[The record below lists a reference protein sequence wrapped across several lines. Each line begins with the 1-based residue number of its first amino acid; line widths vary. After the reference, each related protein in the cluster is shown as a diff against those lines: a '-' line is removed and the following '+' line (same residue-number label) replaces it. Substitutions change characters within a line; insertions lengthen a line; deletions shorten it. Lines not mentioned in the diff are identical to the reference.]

1 MLEIKSYDDWTDTE
15 EELQADPV
23 ENLKRYANYVRS
35 GYYKAGLLNEENE
48 KEIIFGVQERA
59 YSDGLIT
66 GDMPEEEQKSYIS
79 SIVGP
84 SQNADTNAKF
94 LLDHLRTG
102 SESGVDPNDTKVA
115 TLSSYLASKQVAP
128 DQPSDLQPIVDEL
141 LSDASLIKRAK
152 MSAVDRGEY
161 SVAAIDE
168 DGGGRSLYTGPT
180 AKPDSIKGE
189 VDSLLASGAISS
201 SDLYRVDKAVS
212 PINGGLSNTSEN
224 FRYEMFRRTVGTLA
238 KTDKDLGDLIESSAS
253 KAREEKLA
261 EQRTTGE
268 SIWEG
273 VKTAVA
279 YPFLKLA
286 DVAEGAVDFVT
297 GEVDVEPAFKPET
310 KVSDVLAENEELR
323 KKFSAEEIEKFSEGL
338 TTTAAGA
345 PYRADR
351 PDSGISS
358 DSMGNVIIAP
368 QLLANK
374 QLFETAVT
382 TAPLNAEQQTQARAE
397 REVLLTRSA
406 PELLRVILEE
416 EPEAAGVYAKAK
428 ASGLSNEQF
437 IEQWVSTPQN
447 YDGFSARLEQF
458 GKSAWKTVA
467 EIPVGIAALSG
478 NEWSAKYLGGLAKDQ
493 SRRAEYSRLFGD
505 EFGVG
510 FQIINAIPQVAADI
524 GLTIGT
530 GGAFAGAKAL
540 AKTASLSSSSLL
552 RASTKVA
559 LSNVDDAATLAYK
572 SAAVAGGEAN
582 VGAAIKNIGASLATN
597 FVEQAPVFTT
607 AFVRSASSTYG
618 SIYSQLPDTLSHEDK
633 HKNALGY
640 SLAAGLS
647 TGVITAG
654 MGFLGRG
661 GVEEIATKR
670 VRAMLA
676 GETDESILASGAKVV
691 PVDKMNYRQAK
702 QVYEN
707 LKNESRTV
715 SDATFQKA
723 MRSAIGSTYKNW
735 LRTTLKGGLN
745 ESIEEAMDQ
754 GIQMKLEDASLDK
767 ETPLSQRVSQVFT
780 AGLIGGTMGGAM
792 GGATQFGKVKKSEM
806 ALVYEGRASALDNVV
821 KDLRKNNSGVTADF
835 VERMMDDAR
844 AKANAAIEEDV
855 LAQTAATKAKGTE
868 AVADLKEKPVVPID
882 TFLQAFFGKPK
893 EAAVEQPETT
903 TFLNDLIGEPVSYGT
918 FSGTLEISEDQ
929 ENVRLKLDKPYKQK
943 GGEPVTHINLGPR
956 LQKADSII
964 TKYPT
969 LMRTGDDVFG
979 VKAGTPYFLV
989 GSTKEKFAAKPL
1001 AGGATVDDRFTV
1013 LRDDEGVVRSVT
1025 IKDAVSLK
1033 NVNVSMP
1040 VSVSDPS
1047 IIRAL
1052 AKEYGIDVAPLAPV
1066 IEGQQQFGFAEGE
1079 IKDAEAPT
1087 EEEAVKGTEGQL
1099 EFNLDQTPEQQATQA
1114 VIGRFDAEIAD
1125 LKEKIKDPS
1134 INDVRRGRLQDRLK
1148 EIQKAKRSYSPET
1161 IQMGML
1167 NPDEQALFNSP
1178 DVEWNAKLDL
1188 IRNAYDVNPNVAGAT
1203 KRILAAPL
1211 RNKIGSAIA
1220 LGDLDYDTIE
1230 AVRDMAND
1238 IISFANDEDNQVSDK
1253 VRSDTRNYYSNLLN
1267 RVDIAREFIDERD
1280 IDLIKQDLENED
1292 FRVTQ
1297 QLQKPEPKPY
1307 PVTNTLHYLIS
1318 KGKLKT
1324 VDIVAGLEAGGDTG
1338 SLTKKTLTG
1347 FKYIPE
1353 TREIEFA
1360 DPTSDFVT
1368 TFKLSDIDV
1377 SSKGIQAQLKKS
1389 EVKAKEFI
1397 KQEKLAAKNANK
1409 VIEFESEEEA
1419 EPEAPLDERV
1429 TGFLNLVNDYVNKFN
1444 ELNSRVT
1451 LLKRSKTDQAR
1462 VKDELKALRAGA
1474 NNAIKEELTSL
1485 VGEIKSRNDIQENLR
1500 SEMIDQISVSIFGK
1514 GGFTPVSG
1522 SKAQFGKIIEPSLA
1536 FKTTTVDYPAD
1547 RFRSGTQE
1555 ETLFNMLVGAGQ
1567 VVNLPTTGATIAAA
1581 TSMFTTSN
1589 GLIKLP
1595 AFSEAIVEQ
1604 VTEEGQEVARP
1615 NSYIRDKNNL
1625 LRERVHKAYPP
1636 LGSIQYKAEGP
1647 QGAKVNPKLEA
1658 QLRSKQVELSNT
1670 KTKAE
1675 TKGFD
1680 ASDKIAALSK
1690 EITELKKQ
1698 VKDVPKYKIGRDSYD
1713 MVRSQEFT
1721 DLFYPVTVYEIN
1733 GETKTFGVFTN
1744 DIEITRAQ
1752 IADGLRIEIP
1762 ANFKKVLNPA
1772 IHVAQDGVTVDGY
1785 YEPARDNPVM
1795 VGQFRSKLDTRR
1807 DSGEEPIDKTR
1818 ATKYDARAELLVDN
1832 MVAPMDNKAYK
1843 LGTSGLIQT
1852 VFDGAKRFLY
1862 SNAFSPTPDVK
1873 LPLTNKGIEDAAT
1886 EALTD
1891 FTSQLN
1897 EFLLSRHIVTKVI
1910 SSLDWQ
1916 NRIKSQEGQELIT
1929 RALGDNNSNLKFS
1942 ELPKELRR
1950 LLIKEDSGNLTDAVK
1965 GTNLSRYVREMFN
1978 GLDDATIA
1986 KNITKLGIRIGG
1998 GDPTSVMK
2006 EYGMYLF
2013 QNATS
2018 IEGKFFTVPNP
2029 REYLVRTKAIGDKTV
2044 KILGEDFSTI
2054 ANKHAER
2061 ERAEAKKFPSMSID
2075 AIEEAFGGDFEFSE
2089 LVGAGARPDW
2099 QILLD
2104 ASQRR
2109 KEMGLS
2115 LSDYTDNSFN
2125 ERFGILL
2132 SSNDHV
2138 FNDRG
2143 SMLASELMAAVK
2155 SDKELGK
2162 TFRDI
2167 AKMVGLDTPAELAKI
2182 SDEFLVNVL
2191 SKKLSD
2197 DALFRTNNGY
2207 ASIVMSQLSETEVG
2221 QRAAG
2226 LMILKGWLP
2235 PVMIEGKQVPL
2246 RAPSERENKAPAA
2259 AKGTPPKEAIALG
2272 KLVRTAEA
2280 TGGSVTTIEEAEAY
2294 EANKNVALARVAG
2307 TIAKLGEEKAIALQ
2321 TIEDARARIS
2331 GGFKIL
2337 EAIVQPKA
2345 GESALELAQNDFW
2358 TNSATVSGIISDFT
2372 REQTTTIA
2380 DEISSLEVK
2389 LSNYEK
2395 LQKTGQRERNKDLSS
2410 IDKQIKKYVKALADP
2425 RLPDDSDEKTI
2436 FRQKYDELNSLKYH
2450 ITFNGQSVIDGLNSS
2465 ISLKQKEIDRIN
2477 KAVGNGATLL
2487 ENTINDIES
2496 SLRQLNNNREYI
2508 SRLSD
2513 RAKNVV
2519 DGEINYVEYLMGL
2532 PEWKSLAVATANHPA
2547 QLKFKTNLTKEQRDR
2562 VDKYNTSLK
2571 VKQDYD
2577 AFATQQREN
2586 LRGVLAQN
2594 GVNVFNSGL
2603 LTTYV
2608 DPVDVVP
2615 PEFFGEET
2623 TPRPQ
2628 AEIDE
2633 NVRQF
2638 AEAISP
2644 SRTTTKA
2651 VEVPEL
2657 PTRATEGGKTK
2668 VLSKVRPV
2676 SYESEIPS
2684 DAVDYPTRMTT
2695 GGVPRVLP
2703 RVRSI
2708 DRMSIDFALST
2719 LDPSLRE
2726 AARQENTRMMN
2737 ELGLVSGDSD
2747 SILRALSVLSNRGT
2761 AQQQAIVSILNAAPD
2776 LIRSVNIGIVD
2787 MQAGF
2792 AGLYDKSNNTIL
2804 LNLSEH
2810 NGRGLADVLLH
2821 ELIHATTVRVI
2832 NNPTTAKQREA
2843 VQRLEQIRNFALAAA
2858 TKKGIDTDPTM
2869 QFGLSTVEEFVT
2881 YALTAPEFM
2890 PLLNGLTRP
2899 QERTI
2904 IRRMIDAILSIFG
2917 FEPKSRQQTSNAI
2930 DELLDFTKMSLA
2942 HSNTFNMDARWASTL
2957 RNEPSENAKASNITR
2972 IKSAEKIQQ
2981 TLRNA
2986 AEGSN
2991 NVVYAATTFDN
3002 EYLAAVEAGDTA
3014 TMQRMV
3020 DEAAKAAGYDSPK
3033 VYHGTSSGSFNEFD
3047 IKRQGR
3053 NRMDKTDS
3061 GFFFT
3066 SREDL
3071 AKLYTKRTGAIIS
3084 SRLSLKNPY
3093 RVSVPKDFIW
3103 MKDASTQQSQV
3114 FYDFNNVAI
3123 QKAAKDGGHDGI
3135 IVEGSDTLYI
3145 VFSPN
3150 QIKSA
3155 DPITYDEGGNVIP
3168 LSQRFDLNSNDI
3180 RYVRGSEA
3188 QGQGTVDVASEIQ
3201 RILPEG
3207 ITLEF
3212 DNTMLGQLG
3221 ARRSRPNSIIVN
3233 PDTAN
3238 DLVYNL
3244 TPANARSAVRTF
3256 VDEEL
3261 AHLASYRTFTEDD
3274 FANIAKGM
3282 GEDMRNLVA
3291 DMLYSNSESDF
3302 VKRQAMIADDLASGT
3317 LRESDI
3323 AAEWVRSEMTR
3334 IAVGRSREENLAF
3347 LRTNPSLLAKF
3358 IEAVQAFIT
3367 KLKAQF
3373 ATNPTA
3379 STAAKIS
3386 MAARQFRSLRNGGVL
3401 PVPEASMAGEL
3412 GDTTHF
3418 INAVEGNIVDGQED
3432 RTQFDL
3438 PIASTNPS
3446 KVAAFWEKVQ
3456 QKMYDMPLEL
3466 RKYVSQRDGAI
3477 SNIEYTMWD
3486 FAKKYPKLRDAALNA
3501 GVAIDDIG
3509 TILGTTAPAVQ
3520 GSSRKEL
3527 QRKVREF
3534 KVENAGDPN
3543 LERMAEQYEEGL
3555 SQPIADQFY
3564 AEFRKNQKVVEDQLK
3579 AKGFSEL
3586 VDYLVEF
3593 RQEINKYKGIINF
3606 DETND
3611 VYLTR
3616 SFSYFTT
3623 EGWSL
3628 AAKSGG
3634 VIEVDGKTVDF
3645 NKLRAAAATHF
3656 EWEVLNDAKNE
3667 GQTLTEDQVAR
3678 KTLEALDKYLIK
3690 LDTEAKQS
3698 KESGTMN
3705 TIKRDVNRLLRKK
3718 DFDEPLRELLGEVT
3732 DPFENAVRTIYSVGR
3747 LAANDRFLRNFA
3759 RQAIKDELASKE
3771 PKEGMVLLFPASE
3784 NAELGDL
3791 AGLYVRSD
3799 VAAAIRQEL
3808 GPKNRDQESRSVEIM
3823 NNFGRAMAKVS
3834 GASVVTQTLGSV
3846 GFYPRNILGGMA
3858 LSTAQGI
3865 ISPVYMKE
3873 AAKLAVKAN
3882 LFASDSQETRD
3893 AIRRLTELQIVRDET
3908 RGRMA
3913 MDMFRGFAATT
3924 DEQLEELLNDIV
3936 EAQTSGNLTKVAKL
3950 LNVKKGVVITVDF
3963 LASLNNII
3971 DSAFKINAYM
3981 YELDVLK
3988 DAFGDTEPLGK
3999 LEVMAARKV
4008 KLTFPTHSDQASLV
4022 KSFNRSPFAMLV
4034 LPFIRWKSEVLRTM
4048 FNTVPLAME
4057 EINSDNAVIKAR
4069 GVKRLVGFSSTIL
4082 GGGTA
4087 FGLVFGTLF
4096 SLLTGGGD
4104 DEDKNL
4110 GRTLTRNELDALR
4123 EGLPEWQR
4131 NHGVFARLIGKD
4143 GVQVIDMSNILPYS
4157 QVTDIF
4163 KLGVSGDIK
4172 GIAKYISKDL
4182 IGTQIAAGTAIEV
4195 ANNTDD
4201 FGNPITLDSDSP
4213 LIATGKLLGYVGKNA
4228 FLPSAIKKWKDIS
4241 RYGQQD
4247 ATLLIAGEL
4256 TGARPMVH
4264 KLSDIEYRAMS
4275 KIKTAMDENLSLLS
4289 PLSSAKAVDLAE
4301 VEPIINK
4308 HQAASNVTQK
4318 KLYSFIQN
4326 MKSLGS
4332 TEDSLLD
4339 TANKVRISDQR
4350 MAFALNGMNMP
4361 WLPNTAYFRKLD
4373 QNKKRGGEQDPT
4385 PLIDVMIKVIDKN
4398 KPDQFLTTY

>member
-1429 TGFLNLVNDYVNKFN
+1429 TGFLNLVNNYVTQFN
-1444 ELNSRVT
+1444 GLNERVS
-1451 LLKRSKTDQAR
+1451 LLKKSKVDQAR
-1462 VKDELKALRAGA
+1462 VKDELKAIRSEA
-1474 NNAIKEELTSL
+1474 NQTIKENLISL

-2372 REQTTTIA
+2372 REQTATIA

-2972 IKSAEKIQQ
+2972 LKSAQKIQQ
-2981 TLRNA
+2981 TLRNV
-2986 AEGSN
+2986 AEEGDMIA
-2991 NVVYAATTFDN
+2991 YAA
-3002 EYLAAVEAGDTA
+3002 G
-3014 TMQRMV
+3014 Q
-3020 DEAAKAAGYDSPK
+3020 
-3033 VYHGTSSGSFNEFD
+3033 
-3047 IKRQGR
+3047 
-3053 NRMDKTDS
+3053 
-3061 GFFFT
+3061 
-3066 SREDL
+3066 
-3071 AKLYTKRTGAIIS
+3071 
-3084 SRLSLKNPY
+3084 
-3093 RVSVPKDFIW
+3093 VSVG
-3103 MKDASTQQSQV
+3103 A
-3114 FYDFNNVAI
+3114 
-3123 QKAAKDGGHDGI
+3123 
-3135 IVEGSDTLYI
+3135 
-3145 VFSPN
+3145 
-3150 QIKSA
+3150 
-3155 DPITYDEGGNVIP
+3155 
-3168 LSQRFDLNSNDI
+3168 
-3180 RYVRGSEA
+3180 
-3188 QGQGTVDVASEIQ
+3188 VDVASEIQ

-3233 PDTAN
+3233 PDTVN

-3963 LASLNNII
+3963 LANLNNII

-4301 VEPIINK
+4301 VEPIINR

-4318 KLYSFIQN
+4318 KLYGFIQN

>member
-15 EELQADPV
+15 EELQAEPV

-35 GYYKAGLLNEENE
+35 GYYKAGMLNEDNE
-48 KEIIFGVQERA
+48 KEIIYGVQERA

-66 GDMPEEEQKSYIS
+66 GDMSKEEQDSYIS
-79 SIVGP
+79 TIVGP
-84 SQNADTNAKF
+84 SQNADANARF
-94 LLDHLRTG
+94 VLDHLRTG
-102 SESGVDPNDTKVA
+102 SESGIDPKDTKVS
-115 TLSSYLASKQVAP
+115 TLSSYLAFKQAAP
-128 DQPSDLQPIVDEL
+128 DQPSDLQPLVDEL
-141 LSDASLIKRAK
+141 LSDTALIKRAK

-168 DGGGRSLYTGPT
+168 DDGGRSLYTGPT

-189 VDSLLASGAISS
+189 VDSLLASGALSP
-201 SDLYRVDKAVS
+201 SDLYRVDRAVS

-224 FRYEMFRRTVGTLA
+224 FRYEMFRRTVSTLA

-253 KAREEKLA
+253 KTREEKLA

-268 SIWEG
+268 SVWEG

-286 DVAEGAVDFVT
+286 DVVEFAGDFVT
-297 GEVDVEPAFKPET
+297 GEEDVAPAFKPET
-310 KVSDVLAENEELR
+310 KVSDALAENDEIR
-323 KKFSAEEIEKFSEGL
+323 KKFSAEEIEKFSADL

-351 PDSGISS
+351 PESGVSS
-358 DSMGNVIIAP
+358 DSMGNIIIAP

-382 TAPLNAEQQTQARAE
+382 AAPLNAEQQTQARAE

-416 EPEAAGVYAKAK
+416 EPEAVGALAKAK

-447 YDGFSARLEQF
+447 YDGFNARLEQF

-478 NEWSAKYLGGLAKDQ
+478 NEWAAKYLGGLAKDQ
-493 SRRAEYSRLFGD
+493 ARREEYSRLFGD

-510 FQIINAIPQVAADI
+510 FQIINAVPQVAADI

-530 GGAFAGAKAL
+530 GGLFAGAKTL
-540 AKTASLSSSSLL
+540 VKTASLSSRSLL
-552 RASTKVA
+552 RASTKFA
-559 LSNVDDAATLAYK
+559 LSNVDEAATLAYRG
-572 SAAVAGGEAN
+572 AAVAGGEAN
-582 VGAAIKNIGASLATN
+582 IGSAIQKIGASLATN
-597 FVEQAPVFTT
+597 FAEQAPVFTT

-618 SIYSQLPDTLSHEDK
+618 SLYSQLPDTLSHEEK

-707 LKNESRTV
+707 LKNESRIV

-723 MRSAIGSTYKNW
+723 MRGAIGSTYKNW

-767 ETPLSQRVSQVFT
+767 ETPLAQRVSQVFT

-844 AKANAAIEEDV
+844 AKAKTAIEADV
-855 LAQTAATKAKGTE
+855 EAQAAVERVKGTE
-868 AVADLKEKPVVPID
+868 APVVQKEKPVIPSE
-882 TFLQAFFGKPK
+882 TFRQAFFSKK
-893 EAAVEQPETT
+893 REAAVEQPETT
-903 TFLNDLIGEPVSYGT
+903 TFLNDLIGEAVSVGQ
-918 FSGTLEISEDQ
+918 FSGTLEMADDQ
-929 ENVRLKLDKPYKQK
+929 ENVRIKLDKPYKQK
-943 GGEPVTHINLGPR
+943 GGDPVTHINLGPR
-956 LQKADSII
+956 LQKAEGYI

-1001 AGGATVDDRFTV
+1001 ANGATVDDRFTV
-1013 LRDDEGVVRSVT
+1013 LRDDEGVVRSIT

-1033 NVNVSMP
+1033 NGKISMP
-1040 VSVSDPS
+1040 VSLTGAF
-1047 IIRAL
+1047 IIRAF
-1052 AKEYGIDVAPLAPV
+1052 AKEYGIDVSTQAPAP
-1066 IEGQQQFGFAEGE
+1066 EGQQQFSFAEGE
-1079 IKDAEAPT
+1079 IKDTEPPV
-1087 EEEAVKGTEGQL
+1087 EEEAAKGTEGQMEFDL
-1099 EFNLDQTPEQQATQA
+1099 ERTPEQQATQA
-1114 VIGRFDAEIAD
+1114 VFDRFDSEIAD

-1148 EIQKAKRSYSPET
+1148 GLQKARRDYDSET
-1161 IQMGML
+1161 IQMGTL
-1167 NPDEQALFNSP
+1167 SPDEQALYNST
-1178 DVEWNAKLDL
+1178 DVQWNAELDL

-1220 LGDLDYDTIE
+1220 FGDLDYDTLE
-1230 AVRDMAND
+1230 AVRDMADD

-1253 VRSDTRNYYSNLLN
+1253 VRLQTLSFYSNLLS
-1267 RVDIAREFIDERD
+1267 RIDIAREFIDERD
-1280 IDLIKQDLENED
+1280 IDLIKQELENED

-1324 VDIVAGLEAGGDTG
+1324 VDIVAGLEAEGAGE
-1338 SLTKKTLTG
+1338 SLTRMTLTG
-1347 FKYIPE
+1347 FKYFPVE
-1353 TREIEFA
+1353 REIEFTDA
-1360 DPTSDFVT
+1360 DGNVVYFPLGSV
-1368 TFKLSDIDV
+1368 DV
-1377 SSKGIQAQLKKS
+1377 SSKEIQKKLAQN

-1397 KQEKLAAKNANK
+1397 KQEKLAAKATNK
-1409 VIEFESEEEA
+1409 TPELEPEPEEEA

-1485 VGEIKSRNDIQENLR
+1485 VGEIKSRNGLQEDLR

-1522 SKAQFGKIIEPSLA
+1522 SRAQFGKIIEPSLA
-1536 FKTTTVDYPAD
+1536 FKTTAVDYPAD

-1555 ETLFNMLVGAGQ
+1555 EALFNLLVGAGQ
-1567 VVNLPTTGATIAAA
+1567 VVNLPTTGATVAAA
-1581 TSMFTTSN
+1581 TSMYTTSN
-1589 GLIKLP
+1589 GLIKRP

-1647 QGAKVNPKLEA
+1647 QGTKVNPKLEA
-1658 QLRSKQVELSNT
+1658 QLRSKQVELSNI

-1675 TKGFD
+1675 AKGYD
-1680 ASDKIAALSK
+1680 ASDKIAVLSK
-1690 EITELKKQ
+1690 EIAELKKQ
-1698 VKDVPKYKIGRDSYD
+1698 VKDIPKYKIGRDSYD

-1733 GETKTFGVFTN
+1733 GEAKTFGVFTN

-1752 IADGLRIEIP
+1752 IAEGLHIVIP
-1762 ANFKKVLNPA
+1762 PNFKGVLNPA

-1785 YEPARDNPVM
+1785 YEPLRDSFVPM
-1795 VGQFRSKLDTRR
+1795 GQFRSKLDTRR
-1807 DSGEEPIDKTR
+1807 NSGEEPIDKTR
-1818 ATKYDARAELLVDN
+1818 ATKYDARAELLVNN
-1832 MVAPMDNKAYK
+1832 MVPPMINRDYESR
-1843 LGTSGLIQT
+1843 TSGLIQT

-1873 LPLTNKGIEDAAT
+1873 LPLTTKKIEDAASD
-1886 EALTD
+1886 ALID

-1897 EFLLSRHIVTKVI
+1897 EFLLARHIVTKVI
-1910 SSLDWQ
+1910 GSLDWQ
-1916 NRIKSQEGQELIT
+1916 SRIKDKQGQELIT
-1929 RALGDNNSNLKFS
+1929 RALGSNSSDINFS
-1942 ELPKELRR
+1942 DLPKELRR

-1986 KNITKLGIRIGG
+1986 KNIVKMDIGFGG
-1998 GDPTSVMK
+1998 GDPTSIMRG
-2006 EYGMYLF
+2006 YGMYLF

-2018 IEGKFFTVPNP
+2018 IEGRFFTVPNP
-2029 REYLVRTKAIGDKTV
+2029 REYLVKTKTIGDKTV
-2044 KILGEDFSTI
+2044 KVLGEDFSTI
-2054 ANKHAER
+2054 ANKHAAR
-2061 ERAEAKKFPSMSID
+2061 ERAEAEEQPSISID

-2089 LVGAGARPDW
+2089 LIGAGGRPDW

-2104 ASQRR
+2104 ASQRQ

-2132 SSNDHV
+2132 SANDHV

-2155 SDKELGK
+2155 GDKELGK

-2182 SDEFLVNVL
+2182 SDAFLINVL

-2197 DALFRTNNGY
+2197 DALFKTNNGY
-2207 ASIVMSQLSETEVG
+2207 AGIVMSQLSETEVG

-2280 TGGSVTTIEEAEAY
+2280 TGGYVTTIEEAEAY
-2294 EANKNVALARVAG
+2294 EANKNVALARVAD
-2307 TIAKLGEEKAIALQ
+2307 TIAKLGGEKAIALQ
-2321 TIEDARARIS
+2321 TIEEARARIS

-2337 EAIVQPKA
+2337 EVIVQPEA

-2372 REQTTTIA
+2372 REQTATIA
-2380 DEISSLEVK
+2380 NEISSLEVK

-2395 LQKTGQRERNKDLSS
+2395 LQKTGQKERNKDLSR
-2410 IDKQIKKYVKALADP
+2410 IDRQIKKYVKALADP

-2450 ITFNGQSVIDGLNSS
+2450 ITFNGQFVIDGLNSS
-2465 ISLKQKEIDRIN
+2465 ILLKQKEIDRIN
-2477 KAVGNGATLL
+2477 KAVGNGATVLD
-2487 ENTINDIES
+2487 NVINDIES
-2496 SLRQLNNNREYI
+2496 SLRQLNDNRDYI

-2513 RAKNVV
+2513 KSKSVV
-2519 DGEINYVEYLMGL
+2519 DNEIKHVEYLMGL

-2547 QLKFKTNLTKEQRDR
+2547 ALKFKAGLTLEQRSR

-2577 AFATQQREN
+2577 AFAAQQKEN
-2586 LRGVLAQN
+2586 LRAALVAN
-2594 GVNVFNSGL
+2594 GVGIFNSGL

-2608 DPVDVVP
+2608 DPVDVVR

-2633 NVRQF
+2633 NVRLF
-2638 AEAISP
+2638 AQAISP
-2644 SRTTTKA
+2644 ARPTK
-2651 VEVPEL
+2651 
-2657 PTRATEGGKTK
+2657 RK
-2668 VLSKVRPV
+2668 
-2676 SYESEIPS
+2676 
-2684 DAVDYPTRMTT
+2684 
-2695 GGVPRVLP
+2695 
-2703 RVRSI
+2703 
-2708 DRMSIDFALST
+2708 SIDFALST

-2761 AQQQAIVSILNAAPD
+2761 AQQQAIVSILSAAPD

-2821 ELIHATTVRVI
+2821 ELIHAATVRVI
-2832 NNPTTAKQREA
+2832 NNPTTAQQRVA

-2858 TKKGIDTDPTM
+2858 VKKGTDTDPTM
-2869 QFGLSTVEEFVT
+2869 QLGLSTVEEFVT

-2890 PLLNGLTRP
+2890 SLLNGLTKP

-2904 IRRMIDAILSIFG
+2904 IRRMIDAVLSIFG

-2972 IKSAEKIQQ
+2972 LKSAEKVNQ
-2981 TLRNA
+2981 TLRNVEEGSDMIA
-2986 AEGSN
+2986 YAEGRTKPITLLSN
-2991 NVVYAATTFDN
+2991 
-3002 EYLAAVEAGDTA
+3002 AVEIDAQVRFTPEERSRWAPLRRAAIQEFETGVDITVDSKLNKIDQADAWKGDRPTEIITRIEDA
-3014 TMQRMV
+3014 WR
-3020 DEAAKAAGYDSPK
+3020 
-3033 VYHGTSSGSFNEFD
+3033 NEIKGI
-3047 IKRQGR
+3047 IKR
-3053 NRMDKTDS
+3053 S
-3061 GFFFT
+3061 GVDQAALTQKVVSRLNQKPRQPLTQLELNDFNLSAADLFFFT
-3066 SREDL
+3066 GPRPLMD
-3071 AKLYTKRTGAIIS
+3071 I
-3084 SRLSLKNPY
+3084 
-3093 RVSVPKDFIW
+3093 
-3103 MKDASTQQSQV
+3103 
-3114 FYDFNNVAI
+3114 
-3123 QKAAKDGGHDGI
+3123 
-3135 IVEGSDTLYI
+3135 GSDTTQSPISLENAIPNMGGEENFEAGLGSLYKTLAPSLRSSDAEQRVAASRI
-3145 VFSPN
+3145 IKAYIEAFAPEE
-3150 QIKSA
+3150 QIENARKA
-3155 DPITYDEGGNVIP
+3155 FTEVDRT
-3168 LSQRFDLNSNDI
+3168 

-3188 QGQGTVDVASEIQ
+3188 QGQGTVDVVSEIQ

-3207 ITLEF
+3207 ITLVF

-3221 ARRSRPNSIIVN
+3221 ARRTRPNSIIVN
-3233 PDTAN
+3233 PDTVN
-3238 DLVYNL
+3238 DLVYKL
-3244 TPANARSAVRTF
+3244 SDANARSAVRTF

-3274 FANIAKGM
+3274 FVSIAAGM
-3282 GEDMRNLVA
+3282 GESMRNLVA

-3302 VKRQAMIADDLASGT
+3302 AKRQAMIAADLESGA

-3334 IAVGRSREENLAF
+3334 MAVGRSREENLAF

-3373 ATNPTA
+3373 TTNPTA

-3386 MAARQFRSLRNGGVL
+3386 MASRQFRSLRNGGVL
-3401 PVPEASMAGEL
+3401 PVPEASTAGEM
-3412 GDTTHF
+3412 GDVMHF
-3418 INAVEGNIVDGQED
+3418 INAVEGNVVEGQED
-3432 RTQFDL
+3432 RTEFDL

-3446 KVAAFWEKVQ
+3446 KVAAFWEKAK

-3466 RKYVSQRDGAI
+3466 RKYVSQRDGTI

-3486 FAKKYPKLRDAALNA
+3486 FAKKYPKLRDEALNA

-3520 GSSRKEL
+3520 GEARKEL
-3527 QRKVREF
+3527 QRQVRQF
-3534 KVENAGDPN
+3534 KADNAEDPN
-3543 LERMAEQYEEGL
+3543 LERVAEDYEEKL
-3555 SQPIADQFY
+3555 TQPIADQFY
-3564 AEFRKNQKVVEDQLK
+3564 AEFRKNQKVVEDQLR
-3579 AKGFSEL
+3579 AKGFSAL

-3593 RQEINKYKGIINF
+3593 RQEINKVKAIINF
-3606 DETND
+3606 DDTND

-3616 SFSYFTT
+3616 TFSYFTT

-3634 VIEVDGKTVDF
+3634 VIEIDGKTVDF
-3645 NKLRAAAATHF
+3645 SKLRAAAATHF

-3747 LAANDRFLRNFA
+3747 LAANDRFLRGFA
-3759 RQAIKDELASKE
+3759 RQAIKSELASKE
-3771 PKEGMVLLFPASE
+3771 PKDGMVLLFPPSE

-3808 GPKNRDQESRSVEIM
+3808 GPKNRDQEARSMEIM
-3823 NNFGRAMAKVS
+3823 NNFGRMVSKVS
-3834 GASVVTQTLGSV
+3834 GVSVVTQTLGSV

-3865 ISPVYMKE
+3865 INPIYMRE
-3873 AAKLAVKAN
+3873 AAKLAIRAN
-3882 LFASDSQETRD
+3882 LLASDSQETRD

-3936 EAQTSGNLTKVAKL
+3936 EAQASGNIDKIAKK
-3950 LNVKKGVVITVDF
+3950 LNIKKEVLSKAGSVVDI
-3963 LASLNNII
+3963 LAGFNNII

-3981 YELDVLK
+3981 YELDTLK
-3988 DAFGDTEPLGK
+3988 VAYGDTESLGK

-4057 EINSDNAVIKAR
+4057 EINSGNATIKAR
-4069 GVKRLVGFSSTIL
+4069 GIKRLVGFSSTIL

-4096 SLLTGGGD
+4096 TLLAGSGD
-4104 DEDKNL
+4104 DEDKDKQL
-4110 GRTLTRNELDALR
+4110 GRVLSRDEMGALR

-4143 GVQVIDMSNILPYS
+4143 GVQVIDLSNILPYS
-4157 QVTDIF
+4157 QLTDVF
-4163 KLGVSGDIK
+4163 KLGIGGDAK
-4172 GIAKYISKDL
+4172 GIAQYLVKDL
-4182 IGTQIAAGTAIEV
+4182 IGTQIAAGTLIEA

-4201 FGNPITLDSDSP
+4201 FGNPIVMQSDNALTSFV
-4213 LIATGKLLGYVGKNA
+4213 KLSSYVGKNA
-4228 FLPSAIKKWKDIS
+4228 FQPSAYKKLKDIL

-4264 KLSDIEYRAMS
+4264 KLSDIEYRAMN
-4275 KIKTAMDENLSLLS
+4275 KIKTTMDENVSMLS
-4289 PLSSAKAVDLAE
+4289 PLSAAKAFDPKEAE
-4301 VEPIINK
+4301 ALIDK
-4308 HQAASNVTQK
+4308 HQTASNTTQK
-4318 KLYSFIQN
+4318 RLYNFMQN
-4326 MKSLGS
+4326 MKSMGS
-4332 TEDSLLD
+4332 TEESLLLTGD
-4339 TANKVRISDQR
+4339 KVRISELR
-4350 MAFALNGMNMP
+4350 LSNALMGRNSP
-4361 WLPNTAYFRKLD
+4361 WIPNAAWFNKLI
-4373 QNKKRGGEQDPT
+4373 QNKERGGEQDPN
-4385 PLIDVMIKVIDKN
+4385 PLIDEVVRVVSN
-4398 KPDQFLTTY
+4398 KADQSLTTY

>member
-855 LAQTAATKAKGTE
+855 LAQTAATKAKDTE

-1253 VRSDTRNYYSNLLN
+1253 VRSETRNYYSNLLN

-1280 IDLIKQDLENED
+1280 IDLIKQELENES

-1307 PVTNTLHYLIS
+1307 PVTNTLHYLLS
-1318 KGKLKT
+1318 NGKLKA
-1324 VDIVAGLEAGGDTG
+1324 VDIVAGLEAEGDTG

-1429 TGFLNLVNDYVNKFN
+1429 TGFLNLVNNYVTQFN
-1444 ELNSRVT
+1444 GLNERVA
-1451 LLKRSKTDQAR
+1451 LLKKSKVDQAR
-1462 VKDELKALRAGA
+1462 VKDELKAIRSEA
-1474 NNAIKEELTSL
+1474 NQTIKENLISL

-1555 ETLFNMLVGAGQ
+1555 EALFNMLVGAGQ

-1752 IADGLRIEIP
+1752 IAAGLRIEIP

-1785 YEPARDNPVM
+1785 YEPARDNPVT

-2972 IKSAEKIQQ
+2972 LKSAQKIQQ
-2981 TLRNA
+2981 TLRN
-2986 AEGSN
+2986 
-2991 NVVYAATTFDN
+2991 
-3002 EYLAAVEAGDTA
+3002 
-3014 TMQRMV
+3014 
-3020 DEAAKAAGYDSPK
+3020 
-3033 VYHGTSSGSFNEFD
+3033 
-3047 IKRQGR
+3047 
-3053 NRMDKTDS
+3053 
-3061 GFFFT
+3061 
-3066 SREDL
+3066 
-3071 AKLYTKRTGAIIS
+3071 
-3084 SRLSLKNPY
+3084 
-3093 RVSVPKDFIW
+3093 
-3103 MKDASTQQSQV
+3103 
-3114 FYDFNNVAI
+3114 VA
-3123 QKAAKDGGHDGI
+3123 
-3135 IVEGSDTLYI
+3135 
-3145 VFSPN
+3145 
-3150 QIKSA
+3150 
-3155 DPITYDEGGNVIP
+3155 EGGNMIA
-3168 LSQRFDLNSNDI
+3168 
-3180 RYVRGSEA
+3180 YA
-3188 QGQGTVDVASEIQ
+3188 AGQVSVGAVDVASEIQ

-3233 PDTAN
+3233 PDTVN

-3705 TIKRDVNRLLRKK
+3705 TIKRDVNLLLRKK
-3718 DFDEPLRELLGEVT
+3718 DIDEPLRELLGEVT

-3759 RQAIKDELASKE
+3759 RQAIKDGLASKE

-3882 LFASDSQETRD
+3882 LFASDSRETRD

-3963 LASLNNII
+3963 LANLNNII

-4228 FLPSAIKKWKDIS
+4228 FLPSAIKKWRDIS

>member
-15 EELQADPV
+15 EELQAEPV

-48 KEIIFGVQERA
+48 REIILGVKERA
-59 YSDGLIT
+59 KSDGLIT
-66 GDMPEEEQKSYIS
+66 GDMPEEEQDSYIS
-79 SIVGP
+79 SVVGP

-102 SESGVDPNDTKVA
+102 SESGVDPNDTKVT

-189 VDSLLASGAISS
+189 VDSLLASGAISP

-224 FRYEMFRRTVGTLA
+224 FRYEMFRRTVSTLA

-253 KAREEKLA
+253 KTREEKLA

-297 GEVDVEPAFKPET
+297 GEEDVAPAFKPET

-323 KKFSAEEIEKFSEGL
+323 KKFSAEEIEKFSEDL

-358 DSMGNVIIAP
+358 DSMGNIIIAP

-844 AKANAAIEEDV
+844 AKANAAVQEDV
-855 LAQTAATKAKGTE
+855 LAQTAVTKAKGTE
-868 AVADLKEKPVVPID
+868 AVADPKEKPVVPID

-1001 AGGATVDDRFTV
+1001 SEGAIVDDRFTI
-1013 LRDDEGVVRSVT
+1013 LRDDEGVVRSIT

-1047 IIRAL
+1047 IIRAF

-1087 EEEAVKGTEGQL
+1087 EEGAVKGTEGQL

-1134 INDVRRGRLQDRLK
+1134 INDVRRERLQDRLK
-1148 EIQKAKRSYSPET
+1148 GIQKAKRSYSPET

-1203 KRILAAPL
+1203 KRILAALL

-1220 LGDLDYDTIE
+1220 FGDLDYDTLE
-1230 AVRDMAND
+1230 AVRNMANE

-1253 VRSDTRNYYSNLLN
+1253 IRSETRNYYSNLLN

-1280 IDLIKQDLENED
+1280 IDLIKQDLENES

-1307 PVTNTLHYLIS
+1307 PVTNTLHYLLS
-1318 KGKLKT
+1318 NGKLKA
-1324 VDIVAGLEAGGDTG
+1324 VDIVAGLEAEGDTG
-1338 SLTKKTLTG
+1338 SLTKQTLTG

-1360 DPTSDFVT
+1360 DPASDFVT

-1409 VIEFESEEEA
+1409 VIEFESEEET

-1429 TGFLNLVNDYVNKFN
+1429 TGFLNLVNDYVNQFN
-1444 ELNSRVT
+1444 ELNKRVT
-1451 LLKRSKTDQAR
+1451 LLKRSKVDQAR
-1462 VKDELKALRAGA
+1462 VKDELKVIRSEA
-1474 NNAIKEELTSL
+1474 NQTIKENLTSL
-1485 VGEIKSRNDIQENLR
+1485 VGEIKSRNDLQEGLR
-1500 SEMIDQISVSIFGK
+1500 SEMIDQISTSIFGK

-1522 SKAQFGKIIEPSLA
+1522 SKAQFGKIIEPSLS
-1536 FKTTTVDYPAD
+1536 FKTTAVDYPVD
-1547 RFRSGTQE
+1547 KFRIGTQE
-1555 ETLFNMLVGAGQ
+1555 EALFNMLVESGQ
-1567 VVNLPTTGATIAAA
+1567 VVNLPTTGATIATA

-1589 GLIKLP
+1589 GLIKRP

-1675 TKGFD
+1675 TKGFN
-1680 ASDKIAALSK
+1680 ASDKIAVLSK
-1690 EITELKKQ
+1690 EIAELKKQ
-1698 VKDVPKYKIGRDSYD
+1698 VKDVPKYKIGRASYD
-1713 MVRSQEFT
+1713 MVRSQEFA
-1721 DLFYPVTVYEIN
+1721 DQFYPVTEYEIN
-1733 GETKTFGVFTN
+1733 GEAKTYGVFTN

-1752 IADGLRIEIP
+1752 IAAGLHIVIP
-1762 ANFKKVLNPA
+1762 TNFKGVLNRS
-1772 IHVAQDGVTVDGY
+1772 IHIAQDGVTVDGY

-1795 VGQFRSKLDTRR
+1795 IGQFRSKLDTRR

-1862 SNAFSPTPDVK
+1862 SNAFSPTPDAK
-1873 LPLTNKGIEDAAT
+1873 LPLTTKGIEDAAT

-1929 RALGDNNSNLKFS
+1929 RALGDNSSNLKFS
-1942 ELPKELRR
+1942 DLPKELRR

-2044 KILGEDFSTI
+2044 KVLGEDFSTI
-2054 ANKHAER
+2054 ANKHAKR
-2061 ERAEAKKFPSMSID
+2061 ERAEAEELPSMSID

-2089 LVGAGARPDW
+2089 LVSGGAGVRPDW

-2104 ASQRR
+2104 ASQRQ

-2115 LSDYTDNSFN
+2115 LRDYTDNSFN

-2207 ASIVMSQLSETEVG
+2207 ASIVMSQLSGTEVG

-2280 TGGSVTTIEEAEAY
+2280 TGKYVTTIEEAEAY

-2321 TIEDARARIS
+2321 TIEEARARIS

-2513 RAKNVV
+2513 KSKSVV
-2519 DGEINYVEYLMGL
+2519 NDEISYVEYLMGL
-2532 PEWKSLAVATANHPA
+2532 PEWKNLAVATANHPA
-2547 QLKFKTNLTKEQRDR
+2547 QLKFKTNLTPEQRGR

-2586 LRGVLAQN
+2586 LRGVLAQS

-2615 PEFFGEET
+2615 PEFFEEET
-2623 TPRPQ
+2623 TSRPQ

-2633 NVRQF
+2633 NLRQF

-2644 SRTTTKA
+2644 ARTTTKA

-2684 DAVDYPTRMTT
+2684 NAVDYPTRMTNE
-2695 GGVPRVLP
+2695 GVPRILP

-2761 AQQQAIVSILNAAPD
+2761 AQQQAIVLILNAAPD

-2858 TKKGIDTDPTM
+2858 VKKGIDTDPTM

-2890 PLLNGLTRP
+2890 PLLNGLTKP

-2917 FEPKSRQQTSNAI
+2917 FEPQSRQQTSNAI

-2957 RNEPSENAKASNITR
+2957 RNEPSENAKTSNITR
-2972 IKSAEKIQQ
+2972 LKSAQKIQQ
-2981 TLRNA
+2981 TLRNV
-2986 AEGSN
+2986 AEDSDMIA
-2991 NVVYAATTFDN
+2991 YAET
-3002 EYLAAVEAGDTA
+3002 
-3014 TMQRMV
+3014 
-3020 DEAAKAAGYDSPK
+3020 
-3033 VYHGTSSGSFNEFD
+3033 
-3047 IKRQGR
+3047 
-3053 NRMDKTDS
+3053 
-3061 GFFFT
+3061 
-3066 SREDL
+3066 
-3071 AKLYTKRTGAIIS
+3071 
-3084 SRLSLKNPY
+3084 
-3093 RVSVPKDFIW
+3093 
-3103 MKDASTQQSQV
+3103 
-3114 FYDFNNVAI
+3114 
-3123 QKAAKDGGHDGI
+3123 
-3135 IVEGSDTLYI
+3135 
-3145 VFSPN
+3145 
-3150 QIKSA
+3150 
-3155 DPITYDEGGNVIP
+3155 
-3168 LSQRFDLNSNDI
+3168 
-3180 RYVRGSEA
+3180 
-3188 QGQGTVDVASEIQ
+3188 QGQGTVDAISEIQ

-3233 PDTAN
+3233 PDTVN
-3238 DLVYNL
+3238 DLIYNL

-3274 FANIAKGM
+3274 FVSIAAGM
-3282 GEDMRNLVA
+3282 GEDMRNLVV

-3302 VKRQAMIADDLASGT
+3302 ARRQVMIADDLASGT

-3373 ATNPTA
+3373 VTNPTA

-3401 PVPEASMAGEL
+3401 PVPEPSTAGEL

-3418 INAVEGNIVDGQED
+3418 INAVEGNIAEGQED
-3432 RTQFDL
+3432 RTSFNL

-3446 KVAAFWEKVQ
+3446 KVADFWKKMQE
-3456 QKMYDMPLEL
+3456 KMYDMPLEL
-3466 RKYVSQRDGAI
+3466 RRYVSQRDGAI
-3477 SNIEYTMWD
+3477 ASIEYTMED
-3486 FAKKYPKLRDAALNA
+3486 FAKRYPKLRDEAIAA
-3501 GVAIDDIG
+3501 GIAIEDIG
-3509 TILGTTAPAVQ
+3509 TVLGTTAPAVQ
-3520 GSSRKEL
+3520 GEARKEL
-3527 QRKVREF
+3527 QRKVRQF
-3534 KVENAGDPN
+3534 KADNASDPN
-3543 LERMAEQYEEGL
+3543 ITRLAEDYEAKL
-3555 SQPIADQFY
+3555 AQPIADKFY
-3564 AEFRKNQKVVEDQLK
+3564 AEFRKNQKVMEDQLK
-3579 AKGFSEL
+3579 AKGFGPL

-3593 RQEINKYKGIINF
+3593 RQEINKYKQMINF
-3606 DETND
+3606 DESND

-3616 SFSYFTT
+3616 TYNYLST

-3634 VIEVDGKTVDF
+3634 VIEIDGKTVDF
-3645 NKLRAAAATHF
+3645 DKLRAAAAEHF
-3656 EWEVLNDAKNE
+3656 RSEVLFDAKQE
-3667 GQTLTEDQVAR
+3667 GQTLTEEQVAR
-3678 KTLEALDKYLIK
+3678 KTIAYLDKYLKK
-3690 LDTEAKQS
+3690 LDEQAAES
-3698 KESGTMN
+3698 KELGSLN

-3718 DFDEPLRELLGEVT
+3718 DFDAPLRELLGEVT
-3732 DPFENAVRTIYSVGR
+3732 NPFENAVRTIYSVGL

-3759 RQAIKDELASKE
+3759 RQATKSGLASRE
-3771 PKEGMVLLFPASE
+3771 RTDGMELLFHPSQ

-3799 VAAAIRQEL
+3799 VAAAVRQEL
-3808 GPKNRDQESRSVEIM
+3808 GPKNRDQETRSMEFI
-3823 NNFGRAMAKVS
+3823 NSIGKGLSWAS
-3834 GASVVTQTLGSV
+3834 GAAVTTQTLGSV

-3858 LSTAQGI
+3858 LSSAQGI
-3865 ISPVYMKE
+3865 INPLYAKE
-3873 AAKLAVKAN
+3873 ATRLALMAN
-3882 LFASDSQETRD
+3882 LLESDSKETRD
-3893 AIRRLTELQIVRDET
+3893 TIRRLVELQILRDET

-3913 MDMFRGFAATT
+3913 MDMLKGFTASKDEQLDELLNELVEAEATGNMSKIIKRFNLKEGAATT
-3924 DEQLEELLNDIV
+3924 V
-3936 EAQTSGNLTKVAKL
+3936 E
-3950 LNVKKGVVITVDF
+3950 F
-3963 LASLNNII
+3963 LASLNNVI
-3971 DSAFKINAYM
+3971 DSAFKVNAYM
-3981 YELDVLK
+3981 YELDQLK
-3988 DAFGDTEPLGK
+3988 KAYGNESIGS
-3999 LEVMAARKV
+3999 LEVQAARKA
-4008 KLTFPTHSDQASLV
+4008 KFTFPTHSDQMSVA
-4022 KSFNRSPFAMLV
+4022 KSFNKSPFSMVV
-4034 LPFIRWKSEVLRTM
+4034 LPFIRWKSEVIRTM
-4048 FNTVPLAME
+4048 LNTIPLAME
-4057 EINSDNAVIKAR
+4057 EINSGNDVMKAR
-4069 GVKRLVGFSSTIL
+4069 GIKRLIGFSSTVL
-4082 GGGTA
+4082 GGSTA

-4096 SLLTGGGD
+4096 SLLTGGKD
-4104 DEDKNL
+4104 DEDKEL
-4110 GRTLTRNELDALR
+4110 GRVLTNEELSTLR
-4123 EGLPEWQR
+4123 EGLPDWQK
-4131 NHGVFARLIGKD
+4131 NHGVFARLVGKD
-4143 GVQVIDMSNILPYS
+4143 GIQVIDMSNILPHS

-4163 KLGVSGDIK
+4163 KLGAQGNIK
-4172 GIAKYISKDL
+4172 GVGEYIAKDL
-4182 IGTQIAAGTAIEV
+4182 IGTQIAANALFEV
-4195 ANNTDD
+4195 SKNQDG
-4201 FGNPITLDSDSP
+4201 FGNPIALQSDN
-4213 LIATGKLLGYVGKNA
+4213 IAQAYGKLFWHAAKSA
-4228 FLPSAIKKWKDIS
+4228 FAPSAIKKGIEVF

-4247 ATLLIAGEL
+4247 AGLLIAGEL
-4256 TGARPMVH
+4256 TGARPIVM
-4264 KLSDIEYRAMS
+4264 KKSDIEYRAMS
-4275 KIKTAMDENLSLLS
+4275 KIRTAMDE
-4289 PLSSAKAVDLAE
+4289 DLALLN
-4301 VEPIINK
+4301 PIYSARGFDVGDVGDQVGK
-4308 HQAASNVTQK
+4308 YQSATNVTQGR
-4318 KLYSFIQN
+4318 LYDFIQG

-4332 TEDSLLD
+4332 TEEGLI
-4339 TANKVRISDQR
+4339 TTGKRARISNQR
-4350 MAFALNGMNMP
+4350 LGYAIAGENYSWVPNEAAF
-4361 WLPNTAYFRKLD
+4361 KKIIE
-4373 QNKKRGGEQDPT
+4373 NKTRGGEQDPM
-4385 PLIDVMIKVIDKN
+4385 PLVDELIRVTAPN
-4398 KPDQFLTTY
+4398 KPINYNVAQPFIK